1 MCANIHNNIVENTY
15 GNFSIKKINFYINII
30 LISMF
35 LELKEIAHCFQWKKK
50 RKKKRYSK
58 ERREKRLS
66 LRPGSLRWRFSR
78 FSLCIDSSS
87 LRTIVFSFT
96 NPSFRVFLTKTET
109 FNETNVKFRNE
120 SMFHAALSF
129 NGDWHNRPIQI
140 DYPSLKELA
149 TSFPS
154 FQSTVVT
161 NSYC

>member
-1 MCANIHNNIVENTY
+1 MCANIYNNMVENTY

-50 RKKKRYSK
+50 KEKKKGIRR
-58 ERREKRLS
+58 ERRRREKRLS

-78 FSLCIDSSS
+78 FSLCIDSSR

-109 FNETNVKFRNE
+109 FNETNVKFPKR
-120 SMFHAALSF
+120 
-129 NGDWHNRPIQI
+129 I
-140 DYPSLKELA
+140 DVSCRIILQWRL
-149 TSFPS
+149 T
-154 FQSTVVT
+154 
-161 NSYC
+161 